1 VGELTYFAGKVASV
15 LMGRVTLDDG
25 SGMLQGG
32 VGGGVTLQAAGHAGL
47 SNGKKGEWGN
57 GSEDSEHKLLP
68 ASDTDTDKVHVN

>member
-1 VGELTYFAGKVASV
+1 MVELSYFAGKGASV

-25 SGMLQGG
+25 SGMLEG
-32 VGGGVTLQAAGHAGL
+32 VGGGGVTLLAAGHAGL

-57 GSEDSEHKLLP
+57 GSEHSEHKLLP